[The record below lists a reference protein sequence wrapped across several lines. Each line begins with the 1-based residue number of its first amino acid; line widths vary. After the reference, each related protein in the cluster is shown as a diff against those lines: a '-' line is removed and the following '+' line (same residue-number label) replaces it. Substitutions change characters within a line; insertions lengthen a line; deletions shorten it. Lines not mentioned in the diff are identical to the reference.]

1 MYRHLFLAAVFC
13 GTAAT
18 AQASTCAMRQHVVD
32 RLQSQYSEQL
42 TAGGLQGAQ
51 NTEAVIEV
59 WASPET
65 GTFTVMQTRANGI
78 SCIVAAGTDWFSQS
92 PQTVAKG
99 TPS

>member
-1 MYRHLFLAAVFC
+1 MYRQFFLAATLFSAT
-13 GTAAT
+13 GMAQAAT
-18 AQASTCAMRQHVVD
+18 CGMRDHVVD

-65 GTFTVMQTRANGI
+65 GTFTVMQTRPNGMT
-78 SCIVAAGTDWFSQS
+78 CIVAAGTDWFSRS
-92 PQTVAKG
+92 PKVVAKG
-99 TPS
+99 TAS